1 MNTSNHPKYYTCL
14 LILCLLFTF
23 PLYSHPQDF
32 LARKI
37 PKRETRAVWLTT
49 LDGLDWPSC
58 KALSVSGIE
67 KQKHEL
73 TAILDS
79 LQRVNINTV
88 LFQARI
94 RGTVV
99 YPSSIEPWDAC
110 LTGVPG
116 RNPGYDPLAF
126 AIKECHRR
134 GMEIQAWVVA
144 IPLGGWNS
152 PGCKSLRNKHT
163 GIVIRHRGQGYIDP
177 SRPASAQYIA
187 GLCSEIASRYDID
200 GIHLDY
206 IRYPE
211 TMRGVNHA
219 TARQNITRIVEVV
232 RDRVKAIKPWLKLS
246 CAVIGKRDDLARTH
260 SYGWNAFDAGRQDVE
275 TWMRRGLVDQLYP
288 MMYFRG
294 DQFYPFLLDWK
305 ENDYNCEIIP
315 GLGIYML
322 SPHEGHWPTEEI
334 ERQMLVSRSLGMG
347 FALFREKFLRN
358 YAKPIYSFMKEFSP
372 YPSFVPPT
380 HKDSIAIAA
389 PATINVERTGN
400 YAVVTW
406 KDCTLSGLRHNVYV
420 SNTYPVD
427 TDNAQNLLVMKVEGN
442 RIAAKVQDDMYF
454 AVTAIDRFG
463 RESEAT
469 QQDIP
474 AYTHTNEKPGIPLID
489 VVAGENVMM
498 PEPFNRQSTD
508 AVIIKNIVG
517 TDVGVRPCIGGL
529 FATKGLP
536 YGFYA
541 VYSLNQKGIMH
552 RMFFLKIIP
561 KKQVKM
567 F

>member
-1 MNTSNHPKYYTCL
+1 
-14 LILCLLFTF
+14 
-23 PLYSHPQDF
+23 
-32 LARKI
+32 
-37 PKRETRAVWLTT
+37 
-49 LDGLDWPSC
+49 
-58 KALSVSGIE
+58 
-67 KQKHEL
+67 
-73 TAILDS
+73 
-79 LQRVNINTV
+79 
-88 LFQARI
+88 
-94 RGTVV
+94 
-99 YPSSIEPWDAC
+99 
-110 LTGVPG
+110 
-116 RNPGYDPLAF
+116 
-126 AIKECHRR
+126 
-134 GMEIQAWVVA
+134 
-144 IPLGGWNS
+144 
-152 PGCKSLRNKHT
+152 
-163 GIVIRHRGQGYIDP
+163 
-177 SRPASAQYIA
+177 
-187 GLCSEIASRYDID
+187 
-200 GIHLDY
+200 
-206 IRYPE
+206 
-211 TMRGVNHA
+211 
-219 TARQNITRIVEVV
+219 
-232 RDRVKAIKPWLKLS
+232 
-246 CAVIGKRDDLARTH
+246 
-260 SYGWNAFDAGRQDVE
+260 
-275 TWMRRGLVDQLYP
+275 
-288 MMYFRG
+288 
-294 DQFYPFLLDWK
+294 
-305 ENDYNCEIIP
+305 
-315 GLGIYML
+315 ML

-372 YPSFVPPT
+372 YPSFVPPS
-380 HKDSIAIAA
+380 HKDSTAIAA

-427 TDNAQNLLVMKVEGN
+427 TDDAQNLLAMKVEGN

-474 AYTHTNEKPGIPLID
+474 AYTHTNEKHGIPLID

-498 PEPFNRQSTD
+498 PEPFNRQSTG

-517 TDVGVRPCIGGL
+517 TDVGVRSCIGGL

-561 KKQVKM
+561 KKDK
-567 F
+567 